1 MASINSATRE
11 ITCKVVYYGPGMSGK
26 TTNLQMIHHGLPD
39 TNRGQLVTLDTQ
51 QERTLFFDF
60 LPIDLGTIEGY
71 TTKFQLYTVPG
82 QVYYNATRKLVLR
95 GVDGIVFVGDSQP
108 GMMEENLESLA
119 NLRENLEEY
128 GYRLEEIP
136 HVFQYNKQDLPGAL
150 SPHDM
155 QTALNPG
162 GEVPSISAVAS
173 EGKGVKDTLKIVA
186 SAVLRKL
193 RHQIQSLTT
202 GASAAPVAAS
212 ATADVALAATA
223 GGTTSAPPPRLRAKP
238 QGQQDAAPPAGARK
252 LIDPAKIRAQR
263 PQLRRRAAAP
273 LSPAQ
278 QPRWEFTQISDVFWR
293 RLRIGRAIL
302 RVEPRANHDGEGAHL
317 IDANLRLWGFV
328 RRNQSGPADPTEP
341 IRPGHGAHLIIAG
354 HNGSSPEVLV
364 EPAAAGGLTPRAW
377 MRLRR
382 LRLVPQ
388 GESPYAWP
396 TDEDLSPSDALP
408 ETAHT
413 LTPKD
418 ENR

>member
-26 TTNLQMIHHGLPD
+26 TTNLQMIHHGLPE

-95 GVDGIVFVGDSQP
+95 GVDGIVFVADSQP
-108 GMMEENLESLA
+108 DKMEENLESLD
-119 NLRENLEEY
+119 NLRENLSEY

-155 QTALNPG
+155 QKALNPG
-162 GEVPSISAVAS
+162 GEVPSISGVAA

-193 RHQIQSLTT
+193 RHQIQSLTEGST
-202 GASAAPVAAS
+202 AAATAVS
-212 ATADVALAATA
+212 ATASVATA
-223 GGTTSAPPPRLRAKP
+223 AAGGGTTSAPPPRLRAKP
-238 QGQQDAAPPAGARK
+238 QGQQGAAPPARPRK
-252 LIDPAKIRAQR
+252 MIDPAKLRAQR
-263 PQLRRRAAAP
+263 PQLRRRPSAAS
-273 LSPAQ
+273 SPG
-278 QPRWEFTQISDVFWR
+278 QPPRLEFTQVSDVFWR
-293 RLRIGRAIL
+293 RLRIGRATIHI
-302 RVEPRANHDGEGAHL
+302 EPRANHDGEGAHL
-317 IDANLRLWGFV
+317 IDADLRLWGFV
-328 RRNQSGPADPTEP
+328 RRSQSGPADPADP
-341 IRPGHGAHLIIAG
+341 IRPGHRARLVISGQ
-354 HNGSSPEVLV
+354 NGSAPEVLV
-364 EPAAAGGLTPRAW
+364 EIPSGKGLHPRAW
-377 MRLRR
+377 MRLRS

-388 GESPYAWP
+388 GESLSDWP
-396 TDEDLSPSDALP
+396 TDEDLVPSGVSPEAAP
-408 ETAHT
+408 TQ
-413 LTPKD
+413 TPKD
-418 ENR
+418 EN